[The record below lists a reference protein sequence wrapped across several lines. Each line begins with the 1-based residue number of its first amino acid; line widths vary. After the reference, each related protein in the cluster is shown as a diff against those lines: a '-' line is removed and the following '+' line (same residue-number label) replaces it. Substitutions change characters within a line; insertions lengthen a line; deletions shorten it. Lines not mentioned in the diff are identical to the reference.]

1 MKQMEPHELHSNT
14 VDQLN
19 LSNFLFFEASLT
31 GLCDFLKHCK
41 LRNRFLIAVSLN
53 QTPAWCWLQEKIS
66 REIKRVINWIQC
78 LPGTKSTTLDRCP
91 LLKDLVI
98 LDKMQYY

>member
-53 QTPAWCWLQEKIS
+53 QTPA
-66 REIKRVINWIQC
+66 
-78 LPGTKSTTLDRCP
+78 
-91 LLKDLVI
+91 
-98 LDKMQYY
+98 